1 MRIIKYAFYYFVLTY
16 HILQAHANDNF
27 MPWITSQNQLYIMGN
42 MGSLD
47 SKNHHTKQSEV
58 SKDLESKKDFS
69 PTAQNDKIPDSTPTN
84 HTNKTTNSSGC
95 SMTSDGLWL
104 NCDGR
109 SYLNDNDCPSNSLNR
124 SNCIDKGEFLQN
136 AKSTKKGNL
145 PATLIAHCIAWQ
157 MVQT

>member
-16 HILQAHANDNF
+16 HILQAHASDNF

-69 PTAQNDKIPDSTPTN
+69 PTAQNDKQRIT
-84 HTNKTTNSSGC
+84 
-95 SMTSDGLWL
+95 
-104 NCDGR
+104 
-109 SYLNDNDCPSNSLNR
+109 
-124 SNCIDKGEFLQN
+124 QN
-136 AKSTKKGNL
+136 AVSLENDKKACHTDLECSEREVSKNTESQLVIFASVGKRL
-145 PATLIAHCIAWQ
+145 FRVSL
-157 MVQT
+157 